1 MEQYISK
8 DALVAEIEKLTDDLY
23 GFLPDASKVE
33 NGTITI
39 SEACNTGKYTALD
52 SFRNYI
58 NTIEVK
64 EANEALRTEYEKG
77 RADTIKEFQ
86 DALVNHQGHTTK
98 DYKKKDI
105 NFISDKEYLD
115 RAIDFIVDR
124 EEENDYICEKLHEI
138 PEEIKICSEDCQN
151 LDHWC
156 ILRFLK
162 HYKIKH
168 LYESN

>member
-1 MEQYISK
+1 MVRYIDKS
-8 DALVAEIEKLTDDLY
+8 ALAAEIDRLIAELVKEGEGTMFEQGRISAFENVKL
-23 GFLPDASKVE
+23 FLD
-33 NGTITI
+33 T
-39 SEACNTGKYTALD
+39 L
-52 SFRNYI
+52 
-58 NTIEVK
+58 EVK
-64 EANEALRTEYEKG
+64 DANEALRTEYEKG

-98 DYKKKDI
+98 GYKKKDI

-138 PEEIKICSEDCQN
+138 PEEFKVCSEDCQN

-168 LYESN
+168 LYESK

>member
-1 MEQYISK
+1 MGKLIDK
-8 DALVAEIEKLTDDLY
+8 DALVAEIKRRIKERDFQMKSGCWISSTYMYEDL
-23 GFLPDASKVE
+23 
-33 NGTITI
+33 
-39 SEACNTGKYTALD
+39 LD
-52 SFRNYI
+52 FI
-58 NTIEVK
+58 NTLEVK
-64 EANEALRTEYEKG
+64 DANEALRTEYEKG
-77 RADTIKEFQ
+77 KADTIKEFQ
-86 DALVNHQGHTTK
+86 DALINHQGHTTK

-115 RAIDFIVDR
+115 RAIDFIVYR

-138 PEEIKICSEDCQN
+138 PDEFKVCSEDCQN

-168 LYESN
+168 LYESK

>member
-1 MEQYISK
+1 MAQYISK
-8 DALVAEIEKLTDDLY
+8 DALVAEIERRIKERDFQMKSGCWISSTYMYEDL
-23 GFLPDASKVE
+23 
-33 NGTITI
+33 
-39 SEACNTGKYTALD
+39 LD
-52 SFRNYI
+52 FI
-58 NTIEVK
+58 NTLEEK
-64 EANEALRTEYEKG
+64 DANEALRTEYEKG

-86 DALVNHQGHTTK
+86 DALINHQGHTTK
-98 DYKKKDI
+98 GYKKKDI

-115 RAIDFIVDR
+115 RAIDFIIDR

-138 PEEIKICSEDCQN
+138 PEEFKICSEDCQN

-168 LYESN
+168 LYESK

>member
-1 MEQYISK
+1 MKKLIDKS
-8 DALVAEIEKLTDDLY
+8 ALVAEIERRIKERDFQMKSGCWVPSTYMYEDL
-23 GFLPDASKVE
+23 
-33 NGTITI
+33 
-39 SEACNTGKYTALD
+39 LD
-52 SFRNYI
+52 FI
-58 NTIEVK
+58 NTLEVK
-64 EANEALRTEYEKG
+64 DANEALRTEYEKG

-86 DALVNHQGHTTK
+86 DALINHQGYTTK
-98 DYKKKDI
+98 SYKKKDI

-138 PEEIKICSEDCQN
+138 PEEFKICSEDCQN

-168 LYESN
+168 LYESK

>member
-1 MEQYISK
+1 MNNPINYWYQKY
-8 DALVAEIEKLTDDLY
+8 LQEKQKNE
-23 GFLPDASKVE
+23 GM
-33 NGTITI
+33 I
-39 SEACNTGKYTALD
+39 
-52 SFRNYI
+52 
-58 NTIEVK
+58 
-64 EANEALRTEYEKG
+64 EALRTEYEKG
-77 RADTIKEFQ
+77 RADAIKEFQ

-138 PEEIKICSEDCQN
+138 PEEFKICSEDCQN

-168 LYESN
+168 LYESK

>member
-1 MEQYISK
+1 MGKLIDK
-8 DALVAEIEKLTDDLY
+8 DALVAEIKRRIKERDFQMKSGCWISSTYMYEDL
-23 GFLPDASKVE
+23 
-33 NGTITI
+33 
-39 SEACNTGKYTALD
+39 LD
-52 SFRNYI
+52 FI
-58 NTIEVK
+58 NTLEEK
-64 EANEALRTEYEKG
+64 DANEALRTEYEKG

-86 DALVNHQGHTTK
+86 DALINHQGHTTK

-138 PEEIKICSEDCQN
+138 PEEFKICSEDCQN

-168 LYESN
+168 LYESK

>member
-1 MEQYISK
+1 MAQYINKS
-8 DALVAEIEKLTDDLY
+8 ALVAEIERRIKTNKECMLGLRNLDYYQGKVDALNDTLS
-23 GFLPDASKVE
+23 FL
-33 NGTITI
+33 
-39 SEACNTGKYTALD
+39 NTL
-52 SFRNYI
+52 
-58 NTIEVK
+58 EVK
-64 EANEALRTEYEKG
+64 DANEALRTEYEKG

-124 EEENDYICEKLHEI
+124 EEENDYICEKMHEI
-138 PEEIKICSEDCQN
+138 PEEFKICSEDCQN

-168 LYESN
+168 LYESK

>member
-8 DALVAEIEKLTDDLY
+8 SALVAEIERLAEVKPIDEFQPQVQNKIDWLSGKLFAINSLRV
-23 GFLPDASKVE
+23 FLD
-33 NGTITI
+33 T
-39 SEACNTGKYTALD
+39 L
-52 SFRNYI
+52 
-58 NTIEVK
+58 EVK

-86 DALVNHQGHTTK
+86 DALINHQGHTTK

-105 NFISDKEYLD
+105 NLLSDKEYLD

-138 PEEIKICSEDCQN
+138 PEEFKICSEDCQN

-168 LYESN
+168 LYESK

>member
-1 MEQYISK
+1 MGKLIDKDKVVAYIESQI
-8 DALVAEIEKLTDDLY
+8 DSLERNSGCSGIFGETQMAVYDKLL
-23 GFLPDASKVE
+23 
-33 NGTITI
+33 
-39 SEACNTGKYTALD
+39 
-52 SFRNYI
+52 SFI
-58 NTIEVK
+58 DTLEMK

-86 DALVNHQGHTTK
+86 DALINHQGHTTK

-138 PEEIKICSEDCQN
+138 PEEFKICSEDCQN

-168 LYESN
+168 LYESK

>member
-1 MEQYISK
+1 MGKLIDK
-8 DALVAEIEKLTDDLY
+8 DKVFAEIER
-23 GFLPDASKVE
+23 
-33 NGTITI
+33 
-39 SEACNTGKYTALD
+39 KYETNLIGAH
-52 SFRNYI
+52 SAFRNGKI
-58 NTIEVK
+58 EALREVKDFLNTLEAK
-64 EANEALRTEYEKG
+64 EANEALRTEYERG

-105 NFISDKEYLD
+105 NLLSDKEYLD

-124 EEENDYICEKLHEI
+124 EEENNYICEKLHEI
-138 PEEIKICSEDCQN
+138 PDEFKVCSEDCQN

-162 HYKIKH
+162 HYKTKH
-168 LYESN
+168 LYESK

>member
-1 MEQYISK
+1 MEQYINK
-8 DALVAEIEKLTDDLY
+8 AALVAEIERRLEVIANASSENNRELAAIQGAQQY
-23 GFLPDASKVE
+23 ELINLIQFLD
-33 NGTITI
+33 T
-39 SEACNTGKYTALD
+39 L
-52 SFRNYI
+52 
-58 NTIEVK
+58 EVK
-64 EANEALRTEYEKG
+64 DANEALRTEYEKG

-98 DYKKKDI
+98 DYKKKNI
-105 NFISDKEYLD
+105 NLLSDKEYLD

-138 PEEIKICSEDCQN
+138 PEEFKICSEDCQN

-168 LYESN
+168 LYESK

>member
-1 MEQYISK
+1 MEPYIKKS
-8 DALVAEIEKLTDDLY
+8 ALVAEIKRRIKERDFQMKSGCWISSTYMYEDL
-23 GFLPDASKVE
+23 
-33 NGTITI
+33 
-39 SEACNTGKYTALD
+39 LD
-52 SFRNYI
+52 FI
-58 NTIEVK
+58 NTLEVK
-64 EANEALRTEYEKG
+64 DANEALRTEYEKG

-86 DALVNHQGHTTK
+86 DALINHQGHTTK
-98 DYKKKDI
+98 GYKKKDI
-105 NFISDKEYLD
+105 DFISDKEYLD

-138 PEEIKICSEDCQN
+138 PEEFKICSEDCQN

-168 LYESN
+168 LYESK

>member
-1 MEQYISK
+1 MGKLIDK
-8 DALVAEIEKLTDDLY
+8 DALVAEIERRIKERDIQMKQGCWVSSTYMYEDL
-23 GFLPDASKVE
+23 
-33 NGTITI
+33 
-39 SEACNTGKYTALD
+39 LD
-52 SFRNYI
+52 FI
-58 NTIEVK
+58 NTLEVK

-105 NFISDKEYLD
+105 NLLSDKEYLD
-115 RAIDFIVDR
+115 RAIDFIIDR

-138 PEEIKICSEDCQN
+138 PEEFKVCSEDCQN

-168 LYESN
+168 LYESK

>member
-1 MEQYISK
+1 MAQYIDKS
-8 DALVAEIEKLTDDLY
+8 ALIAEIERRIKERDFQMKSGCWISSTYMYEDL
-23 GFLPDASKVE
+23 
-33 NGTITI
+33 
-39 SEACNTGKYTALD
+39 LD
-52 SFRNYI
+52 FI
-58 NTIEVK
+58 NTLEVK
-64 EANEALRTEYEKG
+64 DANEALRTEYEKG

-98 DYKKKDI
+98 GYKKKDI

-138 PEEIKICSEDCQN
+138 PEEFKICSEDCQN

-168 LYESN
+168 LYESK